1 MNQDEDPDVAII
13 KARKMKQLREQ
24 AAFLDRL
31 RESKRE
37 PHVPQAKSDREIL
50 LSLLYDRADE
60 VLRHAETQF
69 PGQARILVS
78 RIAQLIRAGEIT
90 SPISGGELLALFRYA
105 GLRVRLNTKIKIED
119 HGKFISFSEK
129 LKQESS

>member
-1 MNQDEDPDVAII
+1 
-13 KARKMKQLREQ
+13 LRE
-24 AAFLDRL
+24 
-31 RESKRE
+31 KKTE
-37 PHVPQAKSDREIL
+37 PQGPRQKSDKEIL

-60 VLRHAETQF
+60 VLRHADAQF
-69 PGQARILVS
+69 PEQTRILVS

-105 GLRVRLNTKIKIED
+105 GLRVRINTKIKIED

-129 LKQESS
+129 LKQENP